1 MKKIKLLIA
10 FVFYTLFINAQ
21 SVYNF
26 EAENIPYQNLTGS
39 TSLNN
44 GVVWDDPEYTIPLG
58 FSFNI
63 ATYTFDTIYILGWS
77 TGGLVSSN
85 PVDGDIIPI
94 FNPIAQDII
103 DLGFDS
109 GISESNISYKTE
121 GAAGSRIL
129 KLEWNNVGFFGD
141 STSDDFM
148 NLQLWLYEGSN
159 TIEYHYG
166 ASSINNP
173 LESFED
179 ETGPL
184 ISMGTSYNSST
195 DILEDNGYFLS
206 EDPIDPT
213 IIILPAGNQVM
224 LSALDGM
231 MPSGS
236 VYRFLQQPLSVPNF
250 DDVQFLAYPNPATHT
265 LNFKT
270 TEEQN
275 QVSIFNSVG
284 QLIKQVTNVAGSLD
298 VSELQNGVYFLQ
310 LETSER
316 IAIQKFI
323 KQ

>member
-1 MKKIKLLIA
+1 MIKKLLLPA
-10 FVFYTLFINAQ
+10 FLFVAMIVNAQ

-26 EAENIPYQNLTGS
+26 ETENSAYVNLTGS

-44 GVVWDDPEYTIPLG
+44 GAVWDDPGYTIPLG

-141 STSDDFM
+141 STRDDFM

-166 ASSINNP
+166 PSSINNP

-195 DILEDNGYFLS
+195 DILVDNGYFLS

-213 IIILPAGNQVM
+213 IIVLPAGNQVV

-236 VYRFLQQPLSVPNF
+236 VYRFLQQPLSVSDF
-250 DDVQFLAYPNPATHT
+250 DDIQLVIYPNPATHT
-265 LNFKT
+265 INFKT
-270 TEEQN
+270 KEGQN
-275 QVSIFNSVG
+275 QVSIFNSLG
-284 QLIKQVTNVAGSLD
+284 QIVKQVTVLAGSMD
-298 VSELQNGVYFLQ
+298 VSDLQNGIYFLQ
-310 LETSER
+310 LETLEGR
-316 IAIQKFI
+316 AIQKFI
-323 KQ
+323 KE

>member
-1 MKKIKLLIA
+1 MRIKLLLP
-10 FVFYTLFINAQ
+10 VFLLFLLVANAQ

-26 EAENIPYQNLTGS
+26 ETENSTYVNLTGS

-44 GVVWDDPEYTIPLG
+44 GAVWDDPGFTIPLG

-129 KLEWNNVGFFGD
+129 KLEWNNVGFFED
-141 STSDDFM
+141 STGDDFM

-173 LESFED
+173 LESFEN

-184 ISMGTSYNSST
+184 ISMGTSYNSSN

-213 IIILPAGNQVM
+213 IIILPAGSPVV

-231 MPSGS
+231 MPSGT
-236 VYRFLQQPLSVPNF
+236 VYRFLQQPLSVEDFSKNDF
-250 DDVQFLAYPNPATHT
+250 QIYPNPASHFLTIKSKVDNYNFNIYNSLGQHVNAT
-265 LNFKT
+265 L
-270 TEEQN
+270 
-275 QVSIFNSVG
+275 
-284 QLIKQVTNVAGSLD
+284 
-298 VSELQNGVYFLQ
+298 SENKIDISNLSSGIYFLKI
-310 LETSER
+310 ETETGS
-316 IAIQKFI
+316 ATKKFI